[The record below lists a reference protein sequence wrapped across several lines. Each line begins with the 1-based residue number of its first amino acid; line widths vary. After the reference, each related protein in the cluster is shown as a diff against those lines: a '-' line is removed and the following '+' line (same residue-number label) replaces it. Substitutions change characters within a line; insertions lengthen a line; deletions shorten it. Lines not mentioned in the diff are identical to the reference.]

1 MPIGRLFYEIAGDAS
16 KLDAEL
22 RRAQENLKGFDVKV
36 SAAGQRLISSF
47 QDTLNPTKALT
58 EQLQLLQMAGQKNSD
73 IWAVMGGKF
82 KTAAD
87 QAKRFGQEIPAGA
100 QAFLNFGKSIDGAGM
115 SVDSLGKSLQE
126 FASNPLHA
134 LQSGMTSLLEKVGPI
149 GVGLGAVATGAV
161 TAMAGIFHMA
171 EQTVEAAH
179 QIENLSFQTGLSV
192 VQVQSLSSA
201 ARLMGV
207 ESDAVIR
214 GISALNIQLGKLGG
228 GDFTKA
234 MVALGIS
241 LEDAGGKMK
250 TPLQL
255 LGEFRDVLLTIQD
268 PSERVEVALAAVG
281 RKHLELARLL
291 LNTKENWQALAEYIE
306 KHGSPFTQDQ
316 LNRVDQYAEKVH
328 KLEIAFDGFWNKI
341 KRGSVDAAAGI
352 LRMQVLLDPAYWKAL
367 FTGQGAE
374 FWKKFTEGVDEATK
388 KTQELAAAGVKAGE
402 SVGLQTIREHDLFI
416 EREKARTQ
424 AKDFVD
430 LRMKLAE
437 AEREFERA
445 TQKGTNAQIK
455 AAADR
460 VIGLKLE
467 LAALE
472 EFSKV
477 RQKVA
482 DLGIKYR
489 QTENSGLAQANEYLS
504 AAAALWKA
512 LKEPISEVDRLTK
525 EYNDTVR
532 DLNYSTSE
540 AMAKTNKAMYRDMLD
555 VLPKITKETNDAM
568 DSILLV
574 NKRTGVDV
582 ADVWKRQVSTIVSD
596 FSRGF
601 ADVIFAGKSFGETL
615 KNIFIDMGKSIVRGL
630 VETLFAPLE
639 RYLVRALAGLMGV
652 GTAAA
657 GTGGGGDFG
666 LGGPGVGGLIGGA
679 FGSLAGLAGGAG
691 GLAAMLMP
699 GGFAGKVAGGVGAGL
714 LGGAGAI
721 TAGLIPG
728 MGAASFGSA
737 LEFMSSGA
745 GLFGSGGLMGM
756 GAMTVPAI
764 GAAAIGLYYGIKA
777 LIGKS
782 TEKAG
787 SMEVLRDLG
796 VDISKDAFKGFTS
809 KFIDPSEAWGIRKDL
824 YMSPAFL
831 SQVAGPTAEQE
842 GRMDQFLQ
850 SLEQVKTSWGTFNF
864 RGAFELGKATG
875 DWAEL
880 NKQFVDAFEHSSELE
895 KMLPNWETQ
904 LLAVS
909 DATETVTTAND
920 ALKNSITALRDAISS
935 SVTTTDDM
943 WNTFLKTGVITDE
956 FAQKIRDLGGDIAKF
971 QELAGDIGE
980 MSGLQTQLTTIDDLI
995 GRLQALQPQAT
1006 AISDLF
1012 AGKLNEAGLTALG
1025 LNPQELAPFASMTS
1039 MVQGWQQAVSQF
1051 QQTGTLV
1058 PQGLIEQGLSQYGGA
1073 AGATALTN
1081 YAAGFN
1087 TITPLLLTDT
1097 FDSLQ
1102 KAYQDQITTTL
1113 DYLNQFRSQTV
1124 QKITDLNAAINDAKK
1139 SVVDE
1144 LDKILASLNQIVSNT
1159 ALSPTVPTAPVTVTD
1174 AGNPVVPANPDLT
1187 DIAFPLPAPGRGAT
1201 QWPSPAPQ
1209 YQTVHIHMENSV
1221 FYSPEEWEDKLE
1233 QGLISLRRRASTALS
1248 FA

>member
-1 MPIGRLFYEIAGDAS
+1 MPIGRLFYEISGDSS
-16 KLDAEL
+16 KLNAEMQKAQDA
-22 RRAQENLKGFDVKV
+22 LKGFDVRV

-115 SVDSLGKSLQE
+115 SVDHLGKSLQE

-171 EQTVEAAH
+171 EKTVEAAH

-416 EREKARTQ
+416 EREKARIQ

-445 TQKGTNAQIK
+445 TQKGKNDQIK

-512 LKEPISEVDRLTK
+512 LKEPISEVDRLTN
-525 EYNDTVR
+525 EYNNTVR

-568 DSILLV
+568 DNILLV

-601 ADVIFAGKSFGETL
+601 ADIIFAGKSFGETL
-615 KNIFIDMGKSIVRGL
+615 KNIFVDMAKSIVRTM
-630 VETLFAPLE
+630 VELLFQPLQK
-639 RYLVRALAGLMGV
+639 YLVQILTGLGSV
-652 GTAAA
+652 ATAAA
-657 GTGGGGDFG
+657 GTGGGGFG

-679 FGSLAGLAGGAG
+679 SGALAGLAGGAG

-699 GGFAGKVAGGVGAGL
+699 GGFAGKVAGGLGAGL
-714 LGGAGAI
+714 LTGAGAI
-721 TAGLIPG
+721 SAGLIPG

-737 LEFMSSGA
+737 LGFMGSGA
-745 GLFGSGGLMGM
+745 GLFGSAGLLGM
-756 GAMTVPAI
+756 GAMTVPAL
-764 GAAAIGLYYGIKA
+764 GAAAVGLYYGIKA
-777 LIGKS
+777 LMGQS
-782 TEKAG
+782 TQGAG
-787 SMEVLRDLG
+787 SKEVTRDLG
-796 VDISKDAFKGFTS
+796 INVGKGQIESFIGQY
-809 KFIDPSEAWGIRKDL
+809 IDPKQAWGIRKDL

-842 GRMDQFLQ
+842 GRMDQFLE
-850 SLEQVKTSWGTFNF
+850 SLEAVKTSWGTFNF

-956 FAQKIRDLGGDIAKF
+956 FAQKIKELGGNLEKF

-1051 QQTGTLV
+1051 QQTSTLA
-1058 PQGLIEQGLSQYGGA
+1058 PQGLLEQALSQYGGA
-1073 AGATALTN
+1073 AGATAISN

-1097 FDSLQ
+1097 FDNLQ
-1102 KAYQDQITTTL
+1102 AAYQDQITKTL

-1124 QKITDLNAAINDAKK
+1124 QKITDLDATINDAKK

-1144 LDKILASLNQIVSNT
+1144 LDKILASLDQIVSNT
-1159 ALSPTVPTAPVTVTD
+1159 ALSPTVPTAPVTITE

-1187 DIAFPLPAPGRGAT
+1187 NIAIPLPTPGRGAT